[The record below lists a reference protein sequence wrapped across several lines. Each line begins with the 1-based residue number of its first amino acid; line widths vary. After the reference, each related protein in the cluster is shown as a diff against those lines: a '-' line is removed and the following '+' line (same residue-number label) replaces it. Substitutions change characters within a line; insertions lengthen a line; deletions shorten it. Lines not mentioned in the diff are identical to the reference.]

1 MHIVSL
7 RPAIAMIEL
16 IFALLIMG
24 IVMMSAPM
32 LISTASKSS
41 AVSTQQEAINE
52 AAAQLNMILGF
63 HWDEQ
68 DTDERY
74 PDPLLIVDSTTTDL
88 NVSGTSARRSGTP
101 SESFRAYV
109 REDGVQNLRASSTLT
124 KEEAAGTEEDDMDD
138 FHDTTVHLA
147 LQGVGT
153 AGYVETTT
161 VNIKRDVIYMNDDT
175 TQGGYNHSAITYNPT
190 APSAVSS
197 NIKAAV
203 VTLTSSSDADE
214 LQKNIVLA
222 AFACNIGGYKLDDL
236 DMP

>member
-74 PDPLLIVDSTTTDL
+74 PDPLLIVDSTTSGL
-88 NVSGTSARRSGTP
+88 GVSGTTARRIGTP
-101 SESFRAYV
+101 SESFRAFV
-109 REDGVQNLRASSTLT
+109 REDGAENLNASSTLT
-124 KEEAAGTEEDDMDD
+124 K
-138 FHDTTVHLA
+138 
-147 LQGVGT
+147 
-153 AGYVETTT
+153 
-161 VNIKRDVIYMNDDT
+161 
-175 TQGGYNHSAITYNPT
+175 
-190 APSAVSS
+190 APSTKVPASR
-197 NIKAAV
+197 
-203 VTLTSSSDADE
+203 
-214 LQKNIVLA
+214 
-222 AFACNIGGYKLDDL
+222 
-236 DMP
+236 